1 MDNKYFIEEE
11 TFIMQN
17 KIEKLEYY
25 NSSLDG
31 RTCTNH
37 PNFDDIVDK
46 LNEIIDFLNK
56 ETTYNAEQ

>member
-25 NSSLDG
+25 NSSPDG
-31 RTCTNH
+31 RTCVNH
-37 PNFDDIVDK
+37 PNFDDIIDK

-56 ETTYNAEQ
+56 EIIDNVE